1 MRISQTRGIVAA
13 SGFTL
18 VEILVV
24 MVVMSVGLLGGVAL
38 LLTGLRASRLAIQQ
52 TGAVNLAAD
61 LGDRIR
67 ANRSAG
73 PAYALGAGTLLA
85 PPPRSCQST
94 GECDSSDVA
103 ARDLY
108 EWQQAAMS
116 ALPGATTSVVVSP
129 AGEIPANVYV
139 IVVQWTQ
146 AGRAAAARFALT
158 VQA

>member
-1 MRISQTRGIVAA
+1 MRRYPCCGGALA

-18 VEILVV
+18 VEILIAAVV
-24 MVVMSVGLLGGVAL
+24 TAVGLLGGLAL
-38 LLTGLRASRLAIQQ
+38 LLTGLRASRLAMQQ
-52 TGAVNLAAD
+52 TGAATLAAD

-73 PAYALGAGTLLA
+73 QAYALAAGNLLA
-85 PPPRSCQST
+85 APAKLCQAI
-94 GECDSSDVA
+94 GECDPQDVA
-103 ARDLY
+103 ERDLY

-116 ALPGATTSVVVSP
+116 ALPGAMTSVAVSP
-129 AGEIPANVYV
+129 VDQVPANVYV
-139 IVVQWTQ
+139 IVVEWAQ

>member
-1 MRISQTRGIVAA
+1 
-13 SGFTL
+13 
-18 VEILVV
+18 
-24 MVVMSVGLLGGVAL
+24 MVVMAVGLLGGLAL
-38 LLTGLRASRLAIQQ
+38 LLTGLRASRLAMQQ
-52 TGAVNLAAD
+52 TGAATLAAD

-85 PPPRSCQST
+85 EPAMLCQSS
-94 GECDSSDVA
+94 GQCGPQDVA

-116 ALPGATTSVVVSP
+116 TLPGAMTSVAVSP
-129 AGEIPANVYV
+129 ADAIPANVYF
-139 IVVQWTQ
+139 IVVEWAQ
-146 AGRAAAARFALT
+146 AGQVAAARFALT